1 MSVAL
6 FGMRLLEWMF
16 FVGIAGSA
24 IVIFFASLG
33 DIREL
38 SRKSEEA
45 PAAEK
50 TA

>member
-16 FVGIAGSA
+16 FLGIAGSTV
-24 IVIFFASLG
+24 VIFLSSLG
-33 DIREL
+33 DIGEL
-38 SRKSEEA
+38 LSKSEEP

>member
-16 FVGIAGSA
+16 FVGIAGST
-24 IVIFFASLG
+24 IVIFLSSLG